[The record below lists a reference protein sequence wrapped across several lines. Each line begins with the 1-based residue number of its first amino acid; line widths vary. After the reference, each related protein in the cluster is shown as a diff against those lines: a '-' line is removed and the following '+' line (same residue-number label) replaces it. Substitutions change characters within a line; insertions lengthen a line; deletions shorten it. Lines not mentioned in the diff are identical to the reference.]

1 MFWYT
6 GTMQRLKSGT
16 GNGAMA
22 LCTFACFAASWSTSC
37 CAGKARISNRPS
49 PQVAASNSQRP
60 PAELTRSSS
69 ESANGHGAFATGV
82 YRNVF
87 AERGKSAAEIE
98 AKLAHAY
105 AQLFH
110 GNPQNEAVLFS
121 AASNHNGPQAYIMD
135 TGNGDIRSEGMSY
148 GMMIAVEYDRKDDF
162 DALWNWAKSHMY
174 HDQTGHPVHGF
185 FSWQMRPDGTAMD
198 EMPAPDGEEYFAT
211 ALLFAAHRWGNG
223 SGIYDYE
230 AQAVTLLRD
239 MKNRQP
245 ITGTVNSKRQT
256 TGVALF
262 HPDHK
267 MVRFTPDTGN
277 FAVNGD
283 HTDPSYHLP
292 AFYELWALW
301 GPEPDR
307 SFWAQAARI
316 SRDYFVKVTHPVTG
330 LSPDYAN
337 YDGTPKAAS
346 WDKDTVNFRYD
357 AFRTAMNWTAD
368 AIWWAKDAREI
379 ELSNRIVAFFSTA
392 QAKGHSN
399 FTLDGKPTN
408 DNETLGLVA
417 ANAVAAM
424 AATDP
429 RANGFVD
436 ELFRREPPTG
446 KWRYYDGMLYTMAL
460 LHLSGRFRIYSPNA
474 AASVSATR

>member
-1 MFWYT
+1 
-6 GTMQRLKSGT
+6 L
-16 GNGAMA
+16 
-22 LCTFACFAASWSTSC
+22 
-37 CAGKARISNRPS
+37 PS
-49 PQVAASNSQRP
+49 LPPSASN
-60 PAELTRSSS
+60 
-69 ESANGHGAFATGV
+69 HGAFATGI
-82 YRNVF
+82 YRNLF

-98 AKLAHAY
+98 AKLARAY

-110 GNPQNEAVLFS
+110 GNPQTETVFFS
-121 AASNHNGPQAYIMD
+121 AGTNANGSRAYIMD

-148 GMMIAVEYDRKDDF
+148 GMIIAVEYDRKDDF
-162 DALWNWAKSHMY
+162 DALWNWARSHMY
-174 HDQTGHPVHGF
+174 HDQTGHPVYGY

-211 ALLFAAHRWGNG
+211 ALLFAANRWGNG
-223 SGIYDYE
+223 KGIYDYKTE
-230 AQAVTLLRD
+230 ALSLLDR

-262 HPDHK
+262 NPEHG
-267 MVRFTPDTGN
+267 MVRFTPDSGN
-277 FAVNGD
+277 FTVNGD

-301 GPEPDR
+301 GPEADR
-307 SFWAQAARI
+307 TFWGRAARI

-337 YDGTPKAAS
+337 YDGSPKAAS
-346 WDKDTVNFRYD
+346 WDNATVNFRYD
-357 AFRTAMNWTAD
+357 AFRTAMNWSVD
-368 AIWWAKDAREI
+368 AVWWAKDPRQI
-379 ELSNRIVAFFSTA
+379 ELSNRLLAFFSTTG
-392 QAKGHSN
+392 AKGHST

-408 DNETLGLVA
+408 DNETLGLIA

-424 AATDP
+424 AATDS
-429 RANGFVD
+429 RAGQFID
-436 ELFRREPPTG
+436 DLYRREPPTG

-460 LHLSGRFRIYSPNA
+460 LHLSGRFRIPMPA
-474 AASVSATR
+474 DAR